1 MRTNAYEFYLL
12 VPFVAIFVFICVLNF
27 SDEVD
32 AGLEGFGSRFP
43 IGRADLPAVFA
54 NENRRFE
61 LAQEFSGT
69 APDIVGVDLIGLQG
83 AIRVD
88 EETAAARE
96 ASVLPF
102 LYVDAE
108 ISGQV
113 ARRVG
118 HHRVGDFF
126 DSRRMVAPG
135 FVREFR
141 IGADREHLGI
151 QFLELRIVSGH
162 LFQFG
167 RTDEGE
173 VCRIE
178 EKDDPLAF
186 EVGKVRCA
194 ELFFMVDIECKIRD
208 TLPDS
213 YSLRSS
219 ATASAAC
226 ILIHIFVW

>member
-1 MRTNAYEFYLL
+1 MNEDCVSGYRNYLC
-12 VPFVAIFVFICVLNF
+12 I
-27 SDEVD
+27 
-32 AGLEGFGSRFP
+32 
-43 IGRADLPAVFA
+43 
-54 NENRRFE
+54 
-61 LAQEFSGT
+61 
-69 APDIVGVDLIGLQG
+69 
-83 AIRVD
+83 
-88 EETAAARE
+88 
-96 ASVLPF
+96 
-102 LYVDAE
+102 YV
-108 ISGQV
+108 
-113 ARRVG
+113 
-118 HHRVGDFF
+118 
-126 DSRRMVAPG
+126 
-135 FVREFR
+135 
-141 IGADREHLGI
+141 
-151 QFLELRIVSGH
+151 LELRIKLRE
-162 LFQFG
+162 LFKLG